1 MVKKYLLIIFIIFFS
16 NTYIYAETKE
26 NINYIDVYNKLMDKN
41 YIIDDE
47 SLEELVSIYKSL
59 NNNQLEQLCKKYTN
73 DISKRAEK
81 YATYN
86 LESLNNKLMKAYK
99 ISEINSIYT
108 ISTLK
113 KYFIP
118 DIKKEYFIA
127 IYKEGEPVKK
137 SL

>member
-1 MVKKYLLIIFIIFFS
+1 MFKKYLLIIFIILFS

-99 ISEINSIYT
+99 M
-108 ISTLK
+108 
-113 KYFIP
+113 
-118 DIKKEYFIA
+118 
-127 IYKEGEPVKK
+127 